1 MEDHDDKLAAWLMLG
16 ITVAFKIGL
25 TLFVLIAY
33 PSGPNLITNLALNW
47 PWLVLTVVVV
57 VALLGYAVWWLRLV
71 RVRAKRARLLHGEWN
86 VDSGE
91 IATDRPRG

>member
-16 ITVAFKIGL
+16 ITVSFKIGL

-47 PWLVLTVVVV
+47 PWLVLTVVLVIV
-57 VALLGYAVWWLRLV
+57 LVGYAIWWLRLV